1 MEELQMELKELQ
13 ALQFALLKF
22 KFVYVEDLTDDEW
35 TNVVHAGNVINRY
48 IQRVQSL
55 QNTEN

>member
-22 KFVYVEDLTDDEW
+22 KFVYAEALTDDEW
-35 TNVVHAGNVINRY
+35 DNVVYAGNVINRY